1 MKRPV
6 FSKSIPEIDTPKQ
19 LSSISS
25 SVSKWIPLICA
36 GAAAGISIIALQEI
50 KNVRKDIIL
59 LKKEQ
64 NGSLLNEEINK
75 RMENME
81 IQLKMLGDF
90 IKNKNKVSKESA
102 VIKNAVSE
110 SLDNI
115 QIINGEEYEEVEVT
129 DDEEETELESS

>member
-19 LSSISS
+19 LSSI
-25 SVSKWIPLICA
+25 SKWIPLICA

-90 IKNKNKVSKESA
+90 IKNKNKVGTYKE
-102 VIKNAVSE
+102 VK
-110 SLDNI
+110 
-115 QIINGEEYEEVEVT
+115 Q
-129 DDEEETELESS
+129 